1 MTYPPPQVPPQAAP
15 VCYRHPGRQTYVQC
29 TRCGRYICGD
39 CMISAAVGHQC
50 PECVAAGA
58 ATIRPTQGRF
68 GGKVASDKPL
78 VTYTL
83 IAVNVVMFVLQ
94 MASGWVYNQFVLWPL
109 AIAVDD
115 QYYRLVTSAFLH
127 GGIMHILF
135 NMYALCVLGPSLERL
150 LGRLRFGALYGLCA
164 LGGSVLVYLITPVN
178 TATLGA
184 SGAVFGLFGAIFV
197 VSRRLNLDVRWVV
210 GLIALNVVFTFV
222 APLIGAGAISWQ
234 GHLGGLVTGALVAA
248 GFVYAPKARRNLVQ
262 GAVAGTL
269 LLLFVLLVWL
279 RTEHLLTMF
288 GGYLNLR

>member
-1 MTYPPPQVPPQAAP
+1 MTYPQVPPQAAP

-68 GGKVASDKPL
+68 GGKAATDKPL

-83 IAVNVVMFVLQ
+83 IGINVLMFVLQ
-94 MASGWVYNQFVLWPL
+94 MASGWIYNEFVLWPR
-109 AIAVDD
+109 AIAGGD

-127 GGIMHILF
+127 GGIVHILF
-135 NMYALCVLGPSLERL
+135 NMYALYIIGPSLERL
-150 LGRLRFGALYGLCA
+150 LGRVRFGTLYGLSA
-164 LGGSVLVYLITPVN
+164 LGGSVLVYLLTPLD

-197 VSRRLNLDVRWVV
+197 VSRRLNLDVRWMI
-210 GLIALNVVFTFV
+210 GLIALNVAFTFV
-222 APLIGAGAISWQ
+222 GPLLGTGAISWQ
-234 GHLGGLVTGALVAA
+234 GHLGGLVTGAFVAA
-248 GFVYAPKARRNLVQ
+248 GFVFAPRAHRNLIQWSIV
-262 GAVAGTL
+262 GTVLVVFLALTWMRTVDL
-269 LLLFVLLVWL
+269 L
-279 RTEHLLTMF
+279 
-288 GGYLNLR
+288 G